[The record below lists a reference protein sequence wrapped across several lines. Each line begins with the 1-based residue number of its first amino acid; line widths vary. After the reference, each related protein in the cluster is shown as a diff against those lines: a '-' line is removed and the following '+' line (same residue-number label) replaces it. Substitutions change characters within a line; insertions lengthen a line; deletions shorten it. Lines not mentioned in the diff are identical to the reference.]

1 MVLRPLQ
8 RQVLLSPT
16 ATLTT
21 LNGKNMA
28 SSYTFL
34 KAQCQHNTQNA
45 ELLSKHVSLDS
56 SVSQMI
62 YSLLCILAILSS
74 KVPETCNT

>member
-16 ATLTT
+16 ATLTV
-21 LNGKNMA
+21 LNGRDMA
-28 SSYTFL
+28 SSCTFL
-34 KAQCQHNTQNA
+34 RGQYQHNTQNT

-62 YSLLCILAILSS
+62 YSSLVVYTGYPVLKRS
-74 KVPETCNT
+74 